1 MNALSPLCDQMCA
14 EQSGAETAAGL
25 AALRVAMMAEGFKAS
40 EAASLFL
47 EGVERYM
54 HPQVSGR
61 VRGLELKGDEDFDG
75 ISWKKTRS

>member
-1 MNALSPLCDQMCA
+1 
-14 EQSGAETAAGL
+14 
-25 AALRVAMMAEGFKAS
+25 MMAEGFKAS

>member
-25 AALRVAMMAEGFKAS
+25 AALRVAMAEGFKAS
-40 EAASLFL
+40 DAASLFL